1 MFVKRFLNKF
11 LPIMLAIGM
20 IAAVG
25 GSVHGAEKK
34 KDKQKGPYAMD
45 ETTLQSHVMSFAD
58 RFASIMIS
66 AFGQY
71 DAQKSPKKTRHEVQG
86 LITYSMSNVYIIA
99 GESDPDVALLDII
112 SMVTLGRIIFEE
124 EGPKRFGRNIQPIIQ
139 GFQRAEKDIKGIA
152 ARVLTAEQIKNLR
165 IIVLKWRQNNPEVF
179 FFPLVRFSNFAAD
192 RRESKLARADDA
204 EGIFE
209 TVEVATEQA
218 EEMRLLA
225 ERGMYLATRMP
236 QLWGLFG
243 ELWLTRILDN
253 PDLETILA
261 DVTQLIEVSSRLAT
275 TAEDLPGQITK
286 EREATIKQAMENV
299 SKERSAAITQAME
312 SVAKERSAAITQFIS
327 ELSAERKA
335 ALNDF
340 FAEEE
345 RIGGLLSDLKQ
356 TLEAGNELIVSANA
370 LMANQAKP
378 FDIGDYQKTLVELSN
393 SAQELTKLATS
404 VERISNNI
412 GVDQLIPQV
421 VKAMDKAGS
430 EGEEL
435 ASHTMRLILVIIG
448 VWFVA
453 YVIARLLILYVSNK
467 VKSSDK

>member
-1 MFVKRFLNKF
+1 MFANRIVNKV
-11 LPIMLAIGM
+11 LTILIVIG
-20 IAAVG
+20 IVAAVG
-25 GSVHGAEKK
+25 GSVHAAEKK
-34 KDKQKGPYAMD
+34 KDKHKGPYAMD

-66 AFGQY
+66 AFAQY
-71 DAQKSPKKTRHEVQG
+71 ETQKLSKKSRREVQAMV
-86 LITYSMSNVYIIA
+86 TYSMSNAYIIA

-139 GFQRAEKDIKGIA
+139 GFQRAENDIKAIA

-165 IIVLKWRQNNPEVF
+165 IIVRKWRQNNPEVI

-192 RRESKLARADDA
+192 RRESKLARADDP

-209 TVEVATEQA
+209 SVEVATEQA

-243 ELWLTRILDN
+243 ELWITRLLDN
-253 PDLETILA
+253 PDLKTILA
-261 DVTQLIEVSSRLAT
+261 DLSQLIEVSSRLAT
-275 TAEDLPGQITK
+275 TAEDLPDQITK
-286 EREATIKQAMENV
+286 ERKATIK
-299 SKERSAAITQAME
+299 QAME

-327 ELSAERKA
+327 ELSSERKA
-335 ALNDF
+335 AISDF

-345 RIGGLLSDLKQ
+345 RIKGLLSDLKQ
-356 TLEAGNELIVSANA
+356 TLETGNELIVSANA

-378 FDIGDYQKTLVELSN
+378 FNIEDYQKTLVELSN

-435 ASHTMRLILVIIG
+435 ASHTMRLILVVIG

-453 YVIARLLILYVSNK
+453 YVIARLVILYISNK
-467 VKSSDK
+467 INNSVK

>member
-20 IAAVG
+20 TAAVG

-66 AFGQY
+66 AFEQY

-86 LITYSMSNVYIIA
+86 LITYSMSNAYIIA

-192 RRESKLARADDA
+192 RRESKLDRADDP

-253 PDLETILA
+253 PDLATILA
-261 DVTQLIEVSSRLAT
+261 DLSQLIEVSSRLAT
-275 TAEDLPGQITK
+275 TAENLPDQITK
-286 EREATIKQAMENV
+286 ERKATIKQAMESV
-299 SKERSAAITQAME
+299 SQ
-312 SVAKERSAAITQFIS
+312 ERSAAITQFIGD
-327 ELSAERKA
+327 LSTERKA
-335 ALNDF
+335 AMNDF
-340 FAEEE
+340 FAEEQ
-345 RIGGLLSDLKQ
+345 RIKGLLSDLKQ

-370 LMANQAKP
+370 LMAHQAKP
-378 FDIGDYQKTLVELSN
+378 FNIEDYQKTLVELSN

-412 GVDQLIPQV
+412 GVEQLVPQV

-435 ASHTMRLILVIIG
+435 ASHTMRLILVVIG

-453 YVIARLLILYVSNK
+453 YVIARLVILYISNK
-467 VKSSDK
+467 INNSVK

>member
-1 MFVKRFLNKF
+1 V
-11 LPIMLAIGM
+11 I
-20 IAAVG
+20 
-25 GSVHGAEKK
+25 
-34 KDKQKGPYAMD
+34 
-45 ETTLQSHVMSFAD
+45 
-58 RFASIMIS
+58 
-66 AFGQY
+66 
-71 DAQKSPKKTRHEVQG
+71 
-86 LITYSMSNVYIIA
+86 
-99 GESDPDVALLDII
+99 
-112 SMVTLGRIIFEE
+112 
-124 EGPKRFGRNIQPIIQ
+124 
-139 GFQRAEKDIKGIA
+139 
-152 ARVLTAEQIKNLR
+152 
-165 IIVLKWRQNNPEVF
+165 

-192 RRESKLARADDA
+192 RRESKLARADDP

-209 TVEVATEQA
+209 SVEVATEQA

-243 ELWLTRILDN
+243 ELWITRLLDN
-253 PDLETILA
+253 PDLKTILA
-261 DVTQLIEVSSRLAT
+261 DLSQLIEVSSRLAT
-275 TAEDLPGQITK
+275 TAEDLPDQITK
-286 EREATIKQAMENV
+286 ERKATIK
-299 SKERSAAITQAME
+299 QAME

-327 ELSAERKA
+327 ELSSERKA
-335 ALNDF
+335 AISDF

-345 RIGGLLSDLKQ
+345 RIKGLLSDLKQ
-356 TLEAGNELIVSANA
+356 TLETGNELIVSANA

-378 FDIGDYQKTLVELSN
+378 FNIEDYQKTLVELSN

-435 ASHTMRLILVIIG
+435 ASHTMRLILVVIG

-453 YVIARLLILYVSNK
+453 YVIARLVILYISNK
-467 VKSSDK
+467 INNSVK

>member
-1 MFVKRFLNKF
+1 MFVKWFLNKF

-25 GSVHGAEKK
+25 GSVQGAEKK

-66 AFGQY
+66 AFGEY

-86 LITYSMSNVYIIA
+86 LITYSMSNAYIIA

-139 GFQRAEKDIKGIA
+139 GFQRAEKDIKAIA

-192 RRESKLARADDA
+192 RRESKLDRADDP

-275 TAEDLPGQITK
+275 TAENLPDQITK
-286 EREATIKQAMENV
+286 ERKATIKQAMESV
-299 SKERSAAITQAME
+299 SQ
-312 SVAKERSAAITQFIS
+312 ERSAAITQFIGD
-327 ELSAERKA
+327 LSTERKA
-335 ALNDF
+335 AMNDF
-340 FAEEE
+340 FAEEQ
-345 RIGGLLSDLKQ
+345 RIKGLLSDLKQ
-356 TLEAGNELIVSANA
+356 TLETGNELIVSANT
-370 LMANQAKP
+370 LMAHQAKP

-404 VERISNNI
+404 VERISNNV
-412 GVDQLIPQV
+412 GMDQLIPQV